1 MKKGKPANVDFVTTC
16 IPQDTF
22 ETIMT
27 ALGNAQ
33 NEGDVKDAFNVS
45 STPEPKFE
53 SGIISKM
60 LVELKR
66 ANDLLER
73 TEG

>member
-1 MKKGKPANVDFVTTC
+1 MC
-16 IPQDTF
+16 

-33 NEGDVKDAFNVS
+33 SESDVRDAFNVT
-45 STPEPKFE
+45 STPEPHYE
-53 SGIISKM
+53 SGIIA
-60 LVELKR
+60 LTNELKR

-73 TEG
+73 TSE